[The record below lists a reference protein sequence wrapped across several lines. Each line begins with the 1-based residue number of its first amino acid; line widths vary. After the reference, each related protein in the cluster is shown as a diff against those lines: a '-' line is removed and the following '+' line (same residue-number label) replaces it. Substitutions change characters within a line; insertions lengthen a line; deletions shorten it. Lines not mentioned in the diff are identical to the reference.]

1 MEPTKDERIMRML
14 FHIHGMSKRLPRPPE
29 GEEPPHPHCPPSCPP
44 FHGHGMGRVL
54 STLNDNGDT
63 CQASLARELDI
74 RPQSLSE
81 VLVRLEEDGCITRQ
95 PSPTDKRQTI
105 VGITEQGR
113 TRVAEFRKRHRER
126 AKAFLAPLT
135 EEEKDDLAR
144 LLDKLIEANKT
155 ENNRD

>member
-14 FHIHGMSKRLPRPPE
+14 RHIHGMSKRLPKPDHVPDTVE
-29 GEEPPHPHCPPSCPP
+29 GDAPHEPPRLC
-44 FHGHGMGRVL
+44 GHGMGRIL
-54 STLNDNGDT
+54 STLNDNGDI

-74 RPQSLSE
+74 RPQSLTE

-105 VGITEQGR
+105 VSITEQGR

-126 AKAFLAPLT
+126 AKTFLAPLT

-144 LLDKLIEANKT
+144 ILDKLIEANKT